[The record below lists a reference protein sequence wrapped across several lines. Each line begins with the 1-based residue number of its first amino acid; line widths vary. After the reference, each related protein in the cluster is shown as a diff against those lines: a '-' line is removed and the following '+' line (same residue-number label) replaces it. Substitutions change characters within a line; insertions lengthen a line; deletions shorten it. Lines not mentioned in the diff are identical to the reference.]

1 MRETSLSDI
10 ERFNL
15 YVLLLGSILSAVVMR
30 EFKYFFSFAVGSSM
44 MVLNFRYLRKII
56 EGGLSKK
63 EINKKEM
70 IVKLPLK
77 FLILAALVTVVIV
90 FGDISVAF
98 FLVGLS
104 TVFVSI
110 VIIQVLGIFTPAA
123 KRRQK
128 DGA

>member
-1 MRETSLSDI
+1 MRETTLSDI

-15 YVLLLGSILSAVVMR
+15 YVLLLGSILSAVIMR

-70 IVKLPLK
+70 IIKLPLK

-110 VIIQVLGIFTPAA
+110 VIIQVLGIFIPAA

>member
-1 MRETSLSDI
+1 MRETTLSDI
-10 ERFNL
+10 ERVNMV
-15 YVLLLGSILSAVVMR
+15 VLLLGSILAAVIMR

-44 MVLNFRYLRKII
+44 MVLNFRFLRRIVQNVSL
-56 EGGLSKK
+56 ERA
-63 EINKKEM
+63 EFKKEM
-70 IVKLPLK
+70 LIKLPLK
-77 FLILAALVTVVIV
+77 FLVLVGLVSVVVI

-104 TVFVSI
+104 TVFISI
-110 VIIQVLGIFTPAA
+110 VMNQILHVFTPAE

>member
-1 MRETSLSDI
+1 MRETTLSDI
-10 ERFNL
+10 ERVNMV
-15 YVLLLGSILSAVVMR
+15 VLLLGSILAAVIMR

-44 MVLNFRYLRKII
+44 MVLNFRFLRRII
-56 EGGLSKK
+56 QNVSLERA
-63 EINKKEM
+63 EFKKEM
-70 IVKLPLK
+70 IIKLPLK
-77 FLILAALVTVVIV
+77 FLVLVGLVSVVVI

-104 TVFVSI
+104 TVFISI
-110 VIIQVLGIFTPAA
+110 VMNQILHVFTPAE

>member
-1 MRETSLSDI
+1 MRETTLSDI

-15 YVLLLGSILSAVVMR
+15 FVLLLGSILSTVIMR

-56 EGGLSKK
+56 EGGLSKA

-70 IVKLPLK
+70 IIKLPLK

-90 FGDISVAF
+90 FGDVSVTF
-98 FLVGLS
+98 FLIGLS
-104 TVFVSI
+104 TVFISI
-110 VIIQVLGIFTPAA
+110 VIIQVLGIFSPAA

>member
-1 MRETSLSDI
+1 MRETTLSDI
-10 ERFNL
+10 ERVNMV
-15 YVLLLGSILSAVVMR
+15 VLLLGSILAAVIMR

-44 MVLNFRYLRKII
+44 MVLNFRFLRKII
-56 EGGLSKK
+56 QNISLNPAESKK
-63 EINKKEM
+63 EMAI
-70 IVKLPLK
+70 KLPLK
-77 FLILAALVTVVIV
+77 FLVLVGLVSVVVI

-104 TVFVSI
+104 TVFISI
-110 VIIQVLGIFTPAA
+110 VVNQILHVFTPAE

>member
-1 MRETSLSDI
+1 MRETTVSDI

-15 YVLLLGSILSAVVMR
+15 IVFLLGSILSLVIMR
-30 EFKYFFSFAVGSSM
+30 EFKYFFSFAVGSAM
-44 MVLNFRYLRKII
+44 MVLNFRFLRKII
-56 EGGLSKK
+56 EGGFSNPNVSKK
-63 EINKKEM
+63 EVLI
-70 IVKLPLK
+70 KLPLK
-77 FLILAALVTVVIV
+77 FLVLAGLVTVVIV

-104 TVFVSI
+104 TVFISI
-110 VIIQVLGIFTPAA
+110 VITQVLGIFSPAA